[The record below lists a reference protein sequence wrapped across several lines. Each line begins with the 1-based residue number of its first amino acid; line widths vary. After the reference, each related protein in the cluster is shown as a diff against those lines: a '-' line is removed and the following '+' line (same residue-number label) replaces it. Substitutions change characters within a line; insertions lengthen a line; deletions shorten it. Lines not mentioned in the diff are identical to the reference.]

1 MFSNRL
7 RWDAA
12 TNPLAAV
19 VAEKRCAGA
28 EVLDL
33 TLSNP
38 TRAGFEY
45 PNAEIVA
52 ALSRERLL
60 TYDPQP
66 RGLLEARDAVAVWYG
81 MRAIVADPSR
91 ILLTASTSEAYA
103 YLFKLLAD
111 PGDEVLTPRPSYPL
125 FEYLAA
131 LESVEVRQ
139 YPLRYDGAWHVDFE
153 ALERAITPRTRAIVV
168 VSPNNPTGSVLAAED
183 VEKLD
188 SLAAARGLV
197 IISDEVFAD
206 YTFRGGHPT
215 LIGDRRALTFS
226 LNGLSKSAGLPQL
239 KLGWIVG
246 SGPGRDEALERLDW
260 IADTYLS
267 VSAPVQA
274 ALPRILASAWKV
286 QSQILKRAKENLAA
300 LKGSLADSPFQVLH
314 TEGGWSAV
322 LQIPR
327 SRTEEQWTLDLLR
340 EQNVLVQPGFFYDFE
355 AEAYLVVSLLTPRP
369 DLLEGI
375 RRLKIL

>member
-33 TLSNP
+33 TLSDP

-60 TYDPQP
+60 TYEPQP
-66 RGLLEARDAVAVWYG
+66 RGLLEAREAVAVWYG

-125 FEYLAA
+125 FEYLAPPG
-131 LESVEVRQ
+131 SVEVRPN
-139 YPLRYDGAWHVDFE
+139 PLRS
-153 ALERAITPRTRAIVV
+153 TR
-168 VSPNNPTGSVLAAED
+168 
-183 VEKLD
+183 
-188 SLAAARGLV
+188 
-197 IISDEVFAD
+197 
-206 YTFRGGHPT
+206 
-215 LIGDRRALTFS
+215 
-226 LNGLSKSAGLPQL
+226 
-239 KLGWIVG
+239 
-246 SGPGRDEALERLDW
+246 
-260 IADTYLS
+260 
-267 VSAPVQA
+267 
-274 ALPRILASAWKV
+274 
-286 QSQILKRAKENLAA
+286 
-300 LKGSLADSPFQVLH
+300 
-314 TEGGWSAV
+314 
-322 LQIPR
+322 
-327 SRTEEQWTLDLLR
+327 
-340 EQNVLVQPGFFYDFE
+340 
-355 AEAYLVVSLLTPRP
+355 PRP
-369 DLLEGI
+369 
-375 RRLKIL
+375 